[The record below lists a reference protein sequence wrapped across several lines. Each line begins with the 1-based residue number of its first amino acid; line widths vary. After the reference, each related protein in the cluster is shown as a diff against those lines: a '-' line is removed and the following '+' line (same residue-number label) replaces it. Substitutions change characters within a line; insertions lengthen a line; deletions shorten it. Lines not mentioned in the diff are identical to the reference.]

1 MKSVFKTKGKWQQLL
16 AISWMICLF
25 LLPGCSDDDE
35 NLGREDWV
43 RVLPLEIEFPA
54 SGGEQEVTLI
64 FSGNIDPTLLQCSVP
79 ESGNWCSFELKD
91 KTLKVSATPT
101 GYTVARSTVLS
112 LAYKEL
118 RRDISV
124 TQAAST
130 GSDDIKIQVASATAT
145 TEETEQE
152 ARGIDKSFDG
162 DYESYFN
169 SKFGEFTDWPFI
181 IDYTFKTASKL
192 DYIVYTPR
200 TDNGT
205 RYGAFN
211 EFNVYI
217 STSTD
222 PSTWTKVASCACGDQ
237 NYTPTTIQLDQTYE
251 DVKQVRFEIQSAH
264 NNRISCAEMEF
275 YQTNEN
281 KFDYT
286 TIFTD
291 ETCSVLKEGIT
302 EKEIVKMPGETYQKL
317 ALALLK
323 GTYDKAYRIA
333 DYRPYQN
340 PKIMA
345 GVNKTSEYGLRDNPT
360 GIYVE
365 DGEEVLVLVGDT
377 HGQSISMIVQDLVNG
392 GYSGAKTYTLKEGEN
407 KIKTETGG
415 LVYIQNLT
423 QDYIPLDLSDAA
435 DKAAA
440 DAKTVTVHFPFGK
453 VNGYYDINKG
463 TTQEEWEEML
473 RNARWEDIDVIGKYV
488 VVTWAVQDYRS
499 YDTDIKEMIDLFD
512 TVVEREWALMGI
524 FKYHNNPDKRL
535 FANRMYLHIEHQ
547 SKNPY
552 SSANHTAYIPSYA
565 EVFCNPERMKAR
577 SWVLGHEIGHSN
589 QTRPGLK
596 WAGTTEVTNNI
607 MSMDVSKYL
616 SGESKLESESGNYY
630 GGTKNYYEEAVK
642 YIVEEKHPHVM
653 NEWKEDGLAEEH
665 MYTDKLVPFWQ
676 LKLFMDANGY
686 EDFYPDLY
694 EHYRV
699 TPDLDT
705 SAKTQGILQLDFVRQ
720 ACKLS
725 KINLLG
731 FFEDWGFLTAVEAE
745 INDYGTKQ
753 FIVYQEDI
761 DALKQEIEELSYP
774 EAPEKLYTITD
785 SNSEES
791 KWKMN

>member
-1 MKSVFKTKGKWQQLL
+1 MKSLFNLKKAQRHRLFTLCCMVC
-16 AISWMICLF
+16 SF
-25 LLPGCSDDDE
+25 LLIGCSDDYE
-35 NLGREDWV
+35 SLEKKDWV
-43 RVLPLEIEFPA
+43 RVLPLQVDFPS
-54 SGGEQEVTLI
+54 SGGEQNVTLV
-64 FSGNIDPTLLQCSVP
+64 FTDDIDPSLLQCSVP
-79 ESGNWCSFELKD
+79 ASGSWCTFKLEG

-101 GYTVARSTVLS
+101 AYLVPRSTVLS
-112 LAYKEL
+112 LTYKTL

-152 ARGIDKSFDG
+152 ERGIDKSFDG

-200 TDNGT
+200 TDSGT

-217 STSTD
+217 ATSTEPD
-222 PSTWTKVASCACGDQ
+222 TWTKVASCACGDK
-237 NYTPTTIQLDQTYE
+237 NYTPTTIQLEQTYE

-275 YQTNEN
+275 YQTNQN

-291 ETCSVLKEGIT
+291 ETCSALQEGIT
-302 EKEIVKMPGETYQKL
+302 EKEITKMPGETYQKL

-323 GTYDKAYRIA
+323 GTYDKEYRIA
-333 DYRPYQN
+333 DYRPYQS
-340 PKIMA
+340 PMIMA
-345 GVNKTSEYGLRDNPT
+345 GINKTSEYGLRDNPT
-360 GIYVE
+360 GIYVDE
-365 DGEEVLVLVGDT
+365 GEEVLVLVGET
-377 HGQSISMIVQDLVNG
+377 HGQNISMIVQDLVNG
-392 GYSGAKTYTLKEGEN
+392 GYNGAKTYPLKKGEN
-407 KIKTETGG
+407 KITVETGG
-415 LVYIQNLT
+415 LVYIQNIT
-423 QDYIPLDLSDAA
+423 QDYIPLDLSDPT

-473 RNARWEDIDVIGKYV
+473 RNARWQDIDVVGKYV
-488 VVTWAVQDYRS
+488 VVTWAVQNYRDYNSNIR
-499 YDTDIKEMIDLFD
+499 EMVDLFD
-512 TVVEREWALMGI
+512 TVVEREWTLMGL

-547 SKNPY
+547 AKNPY
-552 SSANHTAYIPSYA
+552 SATNHTAYLPSYA
-565 EVFCNPERMKAR
+565 EVFCSPERMKAR

-596 WAGTTEVTNNI
+596 WTGTTEVTNNI
-607 MSMDVSKYL
+607 MSMDVSVYL
-616 SGESKLESESGNYY
+616 SGESKLVT
-630 GGTKNYYEEAVK
+630 GGYYEEAID
-642 YIVEEKHPHVM
+642 YIVKGRHPHIM
-653 NEWKEDGLAEEH
+653 DKWEEDGLAEEH
-665 MYTDKLVPFWQ
+665 MYSCKLVPFWQ

-686 EDFYPDLY
+686 TDFYPDLY

-705 SAKTQGILQLDFVRQ
+705 SVKTQGILQLDFVRQ
-720 ACKLS
+720 VCKLS
-725 KINLLG
+725 GINLLE
-731 FFEDWGFLTAVEAE
+731 FFDDWGFLTAVDTE
-745 INDYGTKQ
+745 IYDYGTKR
-753 FIVYQEDI
+753 FTVSQEDI
-761 DALKQEIEELSYP
+761 DALKAEIEALGYP
-774 EAPEKLYTITD
+774 EAPENLYEITD
-785 SNSEES
+785 ENREDTR
-791 KWKMN
+791 WKMN